1 MNKWTIASVD
11 SGKRLL
17 AFAKQKLGDDFT
29 TKDLR
34 WSIEHHRCRF
44 NRKVERFCSRRLSVG
59 DRIEIYPLK
68 KLFFQFEAD
77 RVLFEDELLLAYN
90 KPAGI
95 ASPDLAKLLELY
107 LVHRLDRDTTG
118 VMLFAKDR
126 EGQKELE
133 NLFRLRKIEKS
144 YLAWVVGTPKE
155 KSGVIDAPVAKIGQ
169 KEGEVT
175 WGVADNEKGLE
186 AKTEWVLE
194 KPGKEASLI
203 RCFPHTGRTHQIRVH
218 LSHIGLPVVGDVRY
232 GSREACKTFRP
243 LLHAEKV
250 RVNGQ
255 EILAPL
261 PKDFSLKRS

>member
-1 MNKWTIASVD
+1 MNKWTITTLD

-17 AFAKQKLGDDFT
+17 AFAKEKLGDDFT

-34 WSIEHHRCRF
+34 WSIEHHRCQF
-44 NRKVERFCSRRLSVG
+44 NGKIERFCSRRLSVR
-59 DRIEIYPLK
+59 DRIEIYPVK
-68 KLFFQFEAD
+68 KLRLQFEPA
-77 RVLFEDELLLAYN
+77 RVLYEDELLLAYN

-95 ASPDLAKLLELY
+95 ASPDLAELLELY

-118 VMLFAKDR
+118 VMLFAKNR
-126 EGQKELE
+126 EGQKEVE
-133 NLFRLRKIEKS
+133 NLFRLRKIGKS
-144 YLAWVVGTPKE
+144 YLAWVIGTPKE
-155 KSGVIDAPVAKIGQ
+155 SRGVIEAPVEKVGQ

-175 WGVADNEKGLE
+175 WGVAEDGKGLE

-218 LSHIGLPVVGDVRY
+218 LSHIGHPVVGDVRY
-232 GSREACKTFRP
+232 GSRDARKTFRP
-243 LLHAEKV
+243 LLHSEKV

-255 EILAPL
+255 EILAPV
-261 PKDFSLKRS
+261 PEDFSLKRS